1 MATTDGV
8 ITLLPPPE
16 GYVVNFDNPTR
27 QGEHEAYYI
36 AGFGLAI
43 SFLFFMQRMY
53 VKIFLAGGLQIDDCK
68 FTTCHFYFLFCW
80 VLVHGPLQTQ
90 SICMGVNKL
99 SGTINIVMKF
109 VLTWNSFSHSLICM
123 CNRDL
128 MTLLS
133 YRDLIMA
140 DVV

>member
-53 VKIFLAGGLQIDDCK
+53 VKIFLAGGLQIDDSK
-68 FTTCHFYFLFCW
+68 FTTCHFFTSLHFFLLGVGSW
-80 VLVHGPLQTQ
+80 PLVNPIDLHG
-90 SICMGVNKL
+90 C
-99 SGTINIVMKF
+99 GT
-109 VLTWNSFSHSLICM
+109 SCRYRS
-123 CNRDL
+123 
-128 MTLLS
+128 TL
-133 YRDLIMA
+133 
-140 DVV
+140 

>member
-53 VKIFLAGGLQIDDCK
+53 VKIFLAGGLQIDDSK
-68 FTTCHFYFLFCW
+68 FTTCHFYLSSFLFVGCW
-80 VLVHGPLQTQ
+80 VLGVGSWPLANSIDLHG
-90 SICMGVNKL
+90 V
-99 SGTINIVMKF
+99 
-109 VLTWNSFSHSLICM
+109 
-123 CNRDL
+123 
-128 MTLLS
+128 
-133 YRDLIMA
+133 
-140 DVV
+140 